1 MTKEEQL
8 YSRHRG
14 GTLLLDSN
22 LLLLFLAGNL
32 GSDFLQRFPRVR
44 EYDFDDYEL
53 LRQTLKQFKTIL
65 TTPHVLTEITNLANK
80 LSGADRVEWSEYLV
94 RFITS
99 DAVQEKWIAA
109 RELARAGEF
118 IEFGITDSAIGA
130 IASEALVLTDDFPLS
145 GNLRSRGFDAWNF
158 KELRSIWDGIY

>member
-8 YSRHRG
+8 FSQHRG
-14 GTLLLDSN
+14 RTLLLDSN

-32 GSDFLQRFPRVR
+32 GSDFFQQFPRVSG
-44 EYDFDDYEL
+44 YDFDDYEL

-80 LSGADRVEWSEYLV
+80 LSGVHRVEWSRYLV

-99 DAVQEKWIAA
+99 ESVQEKWIAG
-109 RELARAGEF
+109 RELARTGEF
-118 IEFGITDSAIGA
+118 IEFGITDSAISA

-145 GNLRSRGFDAWNF
+145 GSLTSRGFDVLNF
-158 KELRSIWDGIY
+158 KELRSVWNGIY